1 MAGTSTGVSAT
12 KAVIDT
18 GTTLIGGP
26 TADVAA
32 VYAAIPNSA
41 AVTVDGES
49 GYYSYPCSQTVNVS
63 LTFGGVSYPIPSDNF
78 NAGTLSADDTSTC
91 LGALFVVDS
100 SSSYTWIVGDAFL
113 NGVYSAFR
121 FSGTPA
127 VGFATLGSGG
137 ETSADDSAT
146 TTSATTTS
154 AAAAGVMGTTS
165 VIGLAG
171 VVAFVASLLW

>member
-1 MAGTSTGVSAT
+1 VSAT
-12 KAVIDT
+12 AAVIDT

-26 TADVAA
+26 SAA
-32 VYAAIPNSA
+32 VASVYAQIANA
-41 AVTVDGES
+41 EAVTVDGET
-49 GYYSYPCSQTVNVS
+49 GYYSYPCEQTVDVAF
-63 LTFGGVSYPIPSDNF
+63 TFGGVSYSIPSANF
-78 NAGTLSADDTSTC
+78 NAGTLSSDDTTTC

-137 ETSADDSAT
+137 TISANDSAT
-146 TTSATTTS
+146 TTTNTSTSPAGAVSAGS
-154 AAAAGVMGTTS
+154 AL
-165 VIGLAG
+165 GLVALVT
-171 VVAFVASLLW
+171 VVASMLL